1 MLRKRWYR
9 CHGVGSVSGRPYLSR
24 FAITKDVSRMGTASA
39 SSGKKS
45 ATVAAVFSAPW
56 IATAARMKPSRCEP
70 ESPMK
75 IRAG

>member
-9 CHGVGSVSGRPYLSR
+9 CQGVGSVRGRPYFRRL
-24 FAITKDVSRMGTASA
+24 AITNDVSRMGTASTI
-39 SSGKKS
+39 SGKIS
-45 ATVAAVFSAPW
+45 ATVAAVFREPW
-56 IATAARMKPSRCEP
+56 IATVARTKPSRCEP

>member
-9 CHGVGSVSGRPYLSR
+9 CHGVGSVSGRPYFRRL
-24 FAITKDVSRMGTASA
+24 AITNDVSRIGTAST
-39 SSGKKS
+39 SSGKTR

-56 IATAARMKPSRCEP
+56 MATVARMKPSRCEP